1 MEGWRNLVHLEV
13 QRFLDRRTRK
23 MPCIVTGYRG
33 DLHAVKVELQP
44 SGTASGWIQIETD
57 QVGNLV
63 APNIGDPGWLDF
75 HEDDRRAAVFV
86 GSNHNDLNPPPVAIN
101 AGERLTTV
109 FGSTI
114 YQKNDGSVTVTD
126 KAGTVIEADGTGN
139 ATVTATTAITL
150 KAPTISL
157 GDGGSMMQLITG
169 AFMALFNNHTHTV
182 AGGVAQPTATPI
194 SAAQLTSVVK
204 AQ

>member
-1 MEGWRNLVHLEV
+1 MMEAWRNFIHLEV
-13 QRFLDRRTRK
+13 QRFLDRRIRK

-44 SGTASGWIQIETD
+44 SGTQSGWIQVETD

-86 GSNHNDLNPPPVAIN
+86 GSNHNDLFPPPQAIN
-101 AGERLTTV
+101 AGERFTKTS
-109 FGSTI
+109 FGSSV
-114 YQKNDGSVTVTD
+114 YLKNDGSVTVTD
-126 KAGTVIEADGTGN
+126 KAGTVIECDGTGN
-139 ATVTATTAITL
+139 ATVTATTAVTV
-150 KAPTISL
+150 KAPAINL
-157 GDGGSMMQLITG
+157 GDGGTLLPVLL
-169 AFMALFNNHTHTV
+169 ANN
-182 AGGVAQPTATPI
+182 QPST
-194 SAAQLTSVVK
+194 VVK